1 MERKHMTQFEKAL
14 TELIHEHRMEF
25 VSDTP
30 DYILAELLMEC
41 LVSWNTAH
49 IKKEAWMKQGRPGS
63 IKDPPVLNFE
73 TEKPIFKTTDKPSIP
88 STKID
93 PSSIKL

>member
-41 LVSWNTAH
+41 LISWNTAH

-63 IKDPPVLNFE
+63 IKDPPVL
-73 TEKPIFKTTDKPSIP
+73 EKPKTEAEKPLGPLS
-88 STKID
+88 SKID